1 VASDAAIAL
10 VFPALF
16 ALGVLGVHRYT
27 ASIHLDLDSTIYGEI
42 AFAPF
47 RSTEIGQWEIATSI
61 LVLGTISLV
70 NLGLVVLFWKEL
82 KATSF
87 DPLYARVSGFSPT
100 LVSRA
105 LLIAVAVT
113 AVASFESVGAIL
125 VIALLIVPASAAH
138 LLTDRLAAM
147 VALSVVIGWISAAV
161 GYWGAIRLDASIAGG
176 MGVAATLVFVLAL
189 LLSPRYG
196 LIVRRLAR
204 PARSGV

>member
-1 VASDAAIAL
+1 MIRPATRDDV
-10 VFPALF
+10 PALF

-47 RSTEIGQWEIATSI
+47 RLTEIGRWEIATSI

-70 NLGLVVLFWKEL
+70 NLALVILFWKEL

-105 LLIAVAVT
+105 LD
-113 AVASFESVGAIL
+113 ENIL
-125 VIALLIVPASAAH
+125 VFWAHWLVSA
-138 LLTDRLAAM
+138 
-147 VALSVVIGWISAAV
+147 
-161 GYWGAIRLDASIAGG
+161 
-176 MGVAATLVFVLAL
+176 
-189 LLSPRYG
+189 P
-196 LIVRRLAR
+196 
-204 PARSGV
+204 PQ